1 MTSALEKQR
10 SLTVYVWLYLAVYGV
25 CSALFLTGFPFV
37 HSDEGWLAGLSRDMM
52 AEGSLGVTE
61 SFFNAKVRYPHAIK
75 SIYHLLQQ
83 AYIALFGY
91 SPFAVRLLS
100 LTGAIVFLW
109 PFYLLAKRFTEKDGL
124 SFALMILLSL
134 HTWFIY
140 ISHFAR
146 QESWLLALMAGVM
159 LALCPAR
166 KRDAADSDGPR
177 MLNGSTMQTPAGRAF
192 CAALL
197 TGIAIG
203 FHPNSF
209 LLACVAGGILLAQ
222 LIQARPGRTQEADAV
237 TEASAQPHAKKH
249 FDFRS
254 SPLAPPVLYVCVVAL
269 FAAFF
274 IAVSYSFGP
283 HFLRNYFAYGAADF
297 GLDAPPGDRLTELF
311 GFFARLWKR
320 ESGTYYL
327 PETRVF
333 FVLMLLLVIG
343 MTVYAVRRKDRDV
356 ALLPAGLAGLIA
368 GIYII
373 GRFNQMSFIF
383 FFPFVYLL
391 AGKALLLLPRR
402 EVFFACAFS
411 IQLLTSVLQIRPWL
425 LPPAVSS
432 DRKAASD
439 GTYDGY
445 LRELEAL
452 VPRDAKT
459 IANLN
464 TAFYFDQ
471 GKLLDYRNLP
481 YVMQGESNADAGP
494 DADAPDPAGGA
505 TASPVSRIAAYVEE
519 NHVEY
524 ILYTVELDYLLSHRP
539 YYNVIYGNI
548 MFAEALKEYC
558 ETRCKAVGSFTDARY
573 GARVIALMG
582 DERYGTVTV
591 YRVVE

>member
-1 MTSALEKQR
+1 
-10 SLTVYVWLYLAVYGV
+10 
-25 CSALFLTGFPFV
+25 
-37 HSDEGWLAGLSRDMM
+37 
-52 AEGSLGVTE
+52 
-61 SFFNAKVRYPHAIK
+61 YPHAIK

-109 PFYLLAKRFTEKDGL
+109 LFYLLAKRFTEKDGL

-146 QESWLLALMAGVM
+146 QESWLLALIAGVM
-159 LALCPAR
+159 YALT
-166 KRDAADSDGPR
+166 KRTPGPKHPG
-177 MLNGSTMQTPAGRAF
+177 GSTRMSSDHGALPEETRRQTQAATRAPLRPVMT
-192 CAALL
+192 AALL

-222 LIQARPGRTQEADAV
+222 LLQARPCRTQEADAV
-237 TEASAQPHAKKH
+237 PEASAQPHAKKN
-249 FDFRS
+249 FDFRN
-254 SPLAPPVLYVCVVAL
+254 SPFAPPVLYVCVVAL

-274 IAVSYSFGP
+274 IALSYSFGP
-283 HFLRNYFAYGAADF
+283 HFLRNYFAYGATDF

-311 GFFARLWKR
+311 GFFTRLWKR

-343 MTVYAVRRKDRDV
+343 MTVYAIRKKDRDV
-356 ALLPAGLAGLIA
+356 ALLLTGLAGLIA

-391 AGKALLLLPRR
+391 AGRALRLLPRR
-402 EVFFACAFS
+402 EVFLACALAFS
-411 IQLLTSVLQIRPWL
+411 LLTSALQIRPWL
-425 LPPAVSS
+425 LPPVISS

-445 LRELEAL
+445 MRELEAL

-481 YVMQGESNADAGP
+481 YVMQGESNADSGP
-494 DADAPDPAGGA
+494 AADAPDPAGGA

-524 ILYTVELDYLLSHRP
+524 ILYTAELDYLLSHRP

-558 ETRCKAVGSFTDARY
+558 ETHCEVVGSFTDTRY

-582 DERYGTVTV
+582 DERHGTVTV
-591 YRVVE
+591 YRVKPSH